1 MDSVVADEGR
11 ALVYVIRQ
19 MGRLESMLSKFV
31 ESLTLFYREMIL
43 PAANVIWTRFPAEYL

>member
-43 PAANVIWTRFPAEYL
+43 PAANVI